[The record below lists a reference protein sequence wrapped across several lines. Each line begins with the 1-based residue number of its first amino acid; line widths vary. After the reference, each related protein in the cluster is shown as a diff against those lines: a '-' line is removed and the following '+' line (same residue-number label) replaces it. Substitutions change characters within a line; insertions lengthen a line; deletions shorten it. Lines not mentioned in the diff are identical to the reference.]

1 MNITLYHG
9 SQNIITSPS
18 LPAGKETNDYGKGFY
33 CTQDLQL
40 AREWACKKN
49 TDGWANQYTL
59 DTTGL
64 SILDLQSA
72 QYNIL
77 HWITILLE
85 HRTFVFSSDI
95 SSRSA
100 DFLTRHFHLP
110 LENYD
115 IVTGW
120 RADDSYFSY
129 AQSFLSNSLSLQNLS
144 QAMKLGNLGTQTVL
158 VSQKAFNQLKFQVKT
173 FAPREIYYPKFFMRD
188 TKARRDFK
196 KLTESQ
202 EIMTSHIYM
211 IDILRKGEAALE
223 LL

>member
-49 TDGWANQYTL
+49 TNGWANQYSL
-59 DTTGL
+59 DTTNL
-64 SILDLQSA
+64 SILDLQDSK
-72 QYNIL
+72 YNIL

-85 HRTFVFSSDI
+85 HRTFVYSSDL
-95 SSRSA
+95 SA
-100 DFLTRHFHLP
+100 QAAAFLTDHFHLP

-115 IVTGW
+115 VITGW

-129 AQSFLSNSLSLQNLS
+129 AQSFISNSLSLQNLS
-144 QAMKLGNLGTQTVL
+144 KAMKLGNLGIQTVL
-158 VSQKAFNQLKFQVKT
+158 VSEKAFNQLEFQDKF
-173 FAPREIYYPKFFMRD
+173 FADKDIYYPSFFMRD
-188 TKARRDFK
+188 SKARRDFK
-196 KLTESQ
+196 KLTESATLTAS
-202 EIMTSHIYM
+202 EIYM
-211 IDILRKGEAALE
+211 IDILRKGETALE